1 MIYIRDIFQWFIKLS
16 LFRVVTKYSFST
28 NINIYSRQLL
38 MAKKREQYYHN
49 SVANPIYQTATY
61 YFENTDQIIDYHL
74 GKSKVG
80 RYARYDNPS
89 WLEVEEK
96 LASLDK
102 CEEALVFSSGMSAI
116 AATLFTFLNAGENFL
131 LTGKG
136 YRNIRNFSF
145 DLLGRFGVEVV
156 TLPLASNDNFYDE
169 LAFLYKENTKVIFV
183 ESPSNPHLFLIDLQK
198 LTKLIDEKTIL
209 IVDSTFATP
218 INFQPKLFGA
228 DLVIHSCGK
237 YIGGHADI
245 MAGSVAGSRQLI
257 SEIRKTRN
265 VIGNIID
272 PNAAFL
278 LNRSLSTLEI
288 RMNHL
293 NEKGLILAKFLEGH
307 PKVNQVFY
315 TGLASHPQYD
325 LAEKYLFGHGG
336 VVTFELKG
344 KKEEVSNFV
353 DNIKLPY
360 MGTNFGSSYSMIEQL
375 SIFTYFNQTE
385 QERKDLG
392 ITDNLVRYSIG
403 LDDSIDEI
411 IRDIEISLSC
421 M

>member
-1 MIYIRDIFQWFIKLS
+1 
-16 LFRVVTKYSFST
+16 
-28 NINIYSRQLL
+28 
-38 MAKKREQYYHN
+38 MARKRKQYYRN

-61 YFENTDQIIDYHL
+61 YFENTEQVINYHL

-96 LASLDK
+96 LAHLDK
-102 CEEALVFSSGMSAI
+102 CEEALVFPSGMSAI
-116 AATLFTFLNAGENFL
+116 AATLFTFLSVGENFL
-131 LTGKG
+131 FTGKG

-145 DLLGRFGVEVV
+145 DILGRFGIEVI
-156 TLPLASNDNFYDE
+156 TLPLANSENFYE
-169 LAFLYKENTKVIFV
+169 RFTSLYKSNTKVIFV
-183 ESPSNPHLFLIDLQK
+183 ESPSNPHLFLVDLQK
-198 LTKLIDEKTIL
+198 IKERIDETTIL
-209 IVDSTFATP
+209 IVDSTFSTP

-245 MAGSVAGSRQLI
+245 MAGSVAGSTQLI
-257 SEIRKTRN
+257 SKIRKTRN
-265 VIGNIID
+265 VIGNILD
-272 PNAAFL
+272 PHAAFL

-293 NEKGLILAKFLEGH
+293 NEKGLILAKFLESH
-307 PKVNQVFY
+307 PKVNRVFY
-315 TGLASHPQYD
+315 TGLDSHPQND
-325 LAEKYLFGHGG
+325 LAKKYLSGHGG
-336 VVTFELKG
+336 VVTFEIKG
-344 KKEEVSNFV
+344 RKEDVSNFI

-360 MGTNFGSSYSMIEQL
+360 MGTHFGSSHSMIEQL

-385 QERKDLG
+385 EEKKDLG

-403 LDDSIDEI
+403 LDDSIDAI
-411 IRDIEISLSC
+411 ISDIEITFSSFAQ
-421 M
+421 